1 MTRRY
6 LFSIVFLL
14 FPCFAQTVKQSPPPP
29 GPARPFHFP
38 KYETKKLA
46 NGLTVYIIEDHREP
60 LVSYVLELASAG
72 ASANE
77 PWKAGLASTTAQ
89 LLRQGTK
96 TRTAQ
101 QLAKEIDL
109 SGGSLDSGA
118 GYDTAT
124 AQCTMMKSK
133 AGLGIELLSDIVLN
147 PTFPQDEIDR
157 LMRQTLSGLQV
168 EYEDPQSLSGLLTRR
183 IAFGNHPYGIPVEG
197 TPDTVGKLKREDIV
211 GFYDAHYGPAFAYL
225 AISGDVTPE
234 EAIAQAE
241 KYFGPWNNPASS
253 PGIMQ
258 PQKSTGRRIVALDKP
273 DAVQTQYSI
282 AQVAIA
288 RNDPDYIPLQ
298 IANQIFG
305 GSFNSRLNMK
315 LRANEGLTY
324 GASSALES
332 QKQTGLFAARSF
344 SRTDK
349 TVTAIKMMSDL
360 LADYREH
367 PVTEAELNDAKA
379 YLAGSFALSVETPNA
394 VAQRVLTA
402 AIMGLPANYWD
413 GYRDRILAVTAEEV
427 SEAVKRTLIP
437 DKMDIVAVGNVAQI
451 AKDLGTM
458 GKVEV
463 IPLAEFD
470 LTAHNLRR
478 PPAAPVTAESKAK
491 GIKLAEQAAEAIGG
505 KAALESVKDIT
516 SKGPTKIAVSGTQT
530 MYAEVEEEVV
540 YPDKY
545 KASVTLPMGNMT
557 QVRDGKETWIQQGKK
572 VADAPPAMA
581 KESARS
587 IELAGGIGLLRSALD
602 GKATIVATG
611 DESAVWSRDD
621 DKITILFDPT
631 SKRIAKLSYH
641 SEGMRGPADIDIEY
655 SDYRQVSGI
664 YLPFKE
670 TMFQNG
676 QKMADREFTDR
687 KINSGVDPSIFAKP
701 AQ

>member
-1 MTRRY
+1 MIRFT
-6 LFSIVFLL
+6 LLSITILL
-14 FPCFAQTVKQSPPPP
+14 APCFAQPAKQSPPPP

-38 KYETKKLA
+38 KYETKKLE
-46 NGLTVYIIEDHREP
+46 NGLTVFVIEDHREP
-60 LVSYVLELASAG
+60 LVSYVLELSSAG
-72 ASANE
+72 ASANQ

-109 SGGSLDSGA
+109 SGGSLDTGA

-133 AGLGIELLSDIVLN
+133 ADLGIELLSDIVLN
-147 PTFPQDEIDR
+147 PTFPQDEVDR
-157 LMRQTLSGLQV
+157 LMRQTLSGLKV
-168 EYEDPQSLSGLLTRR
+168 EYDNPQSLSSFLTRR
-183 IAFGNHPYGIPVEG
+183 IAFGNHPYAMPVEG
-197 TPDTVGKLKREDIV
+197 TPDTVSKIKREDIV
-211 GFYDAHYGPAFAYL
+211 GFYSAHYGPRFAYL

-234 EAIAQAE
+234 EALAKAE
-241 KYFGPWNNPASS
+241 KYFGSWNSPASS
-253 PGIMQ
+253 PGSMDI
-258 PQKSTGRRIVALDKP
+258 QKSTGRRIVMINKP

-324 GASSALES
+324 GASSALETE
-332 QKQTGLFAARSF
+332 KQTGLFVARSF

-379 YLAGSFALSVETPNA
+379 YLAGSFGISIETPAA

-413 GYRDRILAVTAEEV
+413 TYRDKILATTADEV
-427 SEAVKRTLIP
+427 ADAVKRRITP
-437 DKMDIVAVGNVAQI
+437 DAMDIVAVGNVTQLS
-451 AKDLGTM
+451 KDLAAI

-463 IPLAEFD
+463 IPLSEFD
-470 LTAHNLRR
+470 LTAHDLRR
-478 PPAAPVTAESKAK
+478 PAAPPVTAEAKAK
-491 GIKLAEQAAEAIGG
+491 GLKLAQQAADAVGG
-505 KAALESVKDIT
+505 KAALDAVKDLE
-516 SKGPTKIAVSGTQT
+516 SKGPTSIIMGKQSMRAD
-530 MYAEVEEEVV
+530 VEETIM

-545 KASVTLPMGNMT
+545 RASISLPMGSMIQGGN
-557 QVRDGKETWIQQGKK
+557 GKENWMQQGKRIS
-572 VADAPPAMA
+572 DAPPSMA
-581 KESARS
+581 KDAARS
-587 IELAGGIGLLRSALD
+587 IDLAGGIGLLRSALD

-611 DESAVWSRDD
+611 DNSAVWTKDD
-621 DKITILFDPT
+621 DQITIVFDPA

-641 SEGMRGPADIDIEY
+641 AEGQQGPADMDVEV
-655 SDYRQVSGI
+655 SDYRQVGAI

-670 TMFQNG
+670 TMYRNG
-676 QKMADREFTDR
+676 DKLADHEFTDR
-687 KINSGVDPSIFAKP
+687 KINVGPNPEIFAKP
-701 AQ
+701 AS